1 MKPSATLSDRPARLQ
16 ADFLLLLV
24 SVIWGSAFAA
34 QRVAALHLNAFLFN
48 GLRFLLGAAVL
59 LPLARQTWQAFDR
72 RALTGSALAGLL
84 LFGGTSFQQLGL
96 KYTTAGNA
104 GFITGLYVVL
114 IPIFLALGWRQ
125 KPRLSTLFA
134 SLLAALGLFLLS
146 TAGRL
151 APPGSPPTAIGDRL
165 ELIGA
170 ALFALHVIWI
180 GQLVRRV
187 PVLHLAIVQYLVCGM
202 LSLAAASVGP
212 GGIDGSGRDNAWWTV
227 IYTGIFSIGVG
238 YTLQAVGQRVA
249 PPADA
254 AILLSAEAVFA
265 AFFGWLF
272 LDERLAALQLL
283 GCLLILTG
291 MLVSQFSLLRNIEVE
306 K

>member
-1 MKPSATLSDRPARLQ
+1 MKLPTTLSNQQARLQ

-48 GLRFLLGAAVL
+48 GLRFLIGAAVL
-59 LPLARQTWQAFDR
+59 LPLARRTWQIFDR
-72 RALTGSALAGLL
+72 RALAGSALAGLM
-84 LFGGTSFQQLGL
+84 LFGGTAFQQLGL

-114 IPIFLALGWRQ
+114 IPLFLAIGWRQ
-125 KPRLSTLFA
+125 KPRTSALFG

-146 TAGRL
+146 TGGRL
-151 APPGSPPTAIGDRL
+151 APPGSLPIAAGDRL
-165 ELIGA
+165 ELVGA

-180 GQLVRRV
+180 GQLVRQV
-187 PVLHLAIVQYLVCGM
+187 PVLPLAIVQYLVCGM
-202 LSLAAASVGP
+202 LSLAAAGVSP
-212 GGIDGSGRDNAWWTV
+212 GGIDGTGLDIAWWTV
-227 IYTGIFSIGVG
+227 VYTGIFSIGVG

-272 LDERLAALQLL
+272 LSERLAALQLL
-283 GCLLILTG
+283 GCALILAS
-291 MLVSQFSLLRNIEVE
+291 MLVSQFSQLGNIDG
-306 K
+306 